1 MKKTSL
7 SRVTSKDSKRAEVLD
22 GPVDV
27 LGAALR
33 ELCRHIW
40 HPPRTGAICESACH
54 LAIRRAA
61 ALTFTGR
68 ASGRVHGTSMGD
80 ARTRLPD
87 DSGGTSLMGS
97 RSIVTPNEFQGADT
111 ERINQAIRA
120 AAGTGQRVVIPRR
133 NEAQDGPRDIWLLD
147 AAILVDSG
155 TVLELDNC
163 HLKLSDHCRDNM
175 IRSANCGLGIREI
188 EPMRDIHVRGLGNVV
203 LEGADHPRATGD
215 SAKKLGERTY
225 ATDAGVEGESQ
236 TGDWRNIGIL
246 MAHVEGFSIQ
256 GLQMRDTHCW
266 AISLERC
273 SHGTLRDLDFA
284 STERKMI
291 DGEHATVL
299 NQDGIDLRMG
309 CHDILIENVTG
320 HSGDDLV
327 ALTAIP
333 GQSEAGS
340 TGSTM
345 VSSTRDR
352 SDGLDDIRHVIIRN
366 VRGYCQGGHHIVRL
380 LNTSGVRMYDI
391 LVDGLMD
398 TSPPEVRC
406 KAALKIGDS
415 GYGGGV
421 APLGDTY
428 RIMVTNV
435 LSKAQ
440 YAVLIGGS
448 LCDSVINNVLH
459 QGAEGNAVF
468 VAPGPEFLRDVTIG
482 NVQVAH

>member
-1 MKKTSL
+1 
-7 SRVTSKDSKRAEVLD
+7 
-22 GPVDV
+22 
-27 LGAALR
+27 
-33 ELCRHIW
+33 
-40 HPPRTGAICESACH
+40 
-54 LAIRRAA
+54 
-61 ALTFTGR
+61 
-68 ASGRVHGTSMGD
+68 
-80 ARTRLPD
+80 
-87 DSGGTSLMGS
+87 MGS
-97 RSIVTPNEFQGADT
+97 RFIVTPNEFQGSDS

-120 AAGTGQRVVIPRR
+120 AADSGRRAVIPRR
-133 NEAQDGPRDIWLLD
+133 NEAKDGPRNTWLLD
-147 AAILVDSG
+147 SAILVESG

-163 HLKLSDHCRDNM
+163 HLKLSDRCRDNM

-188 EPMRDIHVRGLGNVV
+188 APVRDIRIRGLGNVV

-215 SAKKLGERTY
+215 SGKRLGERTY
-225 ATDAGVEGESQ
+225 GTDAGVAGESQ

-246 MAHVEGFSIQ
+246 MACVENFSIQ
-256 GLQMRDTHCW
+256 GLHMRDTHCW

-284 STERKMI
+284 STEHTLI
-291 DGEHATVL
+291 DGEQATIL

-352 SDGLDDIRHVIIRN
+352 GGGLDDIRHVIIRN

-380 LNTSGVRMYDI
+380 LNTSGVRMHDI
-391 LVDGLMD
+391 LIDGLMD
-398 TSPPEVRC
+398 TSPPGLRC

-428 RIMVTNV
+428 RVMVTRV
-435 LSKAQ
+435 LSRAQ

-448 LCDSVINNVLH
+448 LCDSVITDVLH
-459 QGAEGNAVF
+459 QGAADSAVF
-468 VAPGPEFLRDVTIG
+468 VAPGPEFLRDVTIQ
-482 NVQVAH
+482 NVRVVPH

>member
-1 MKKTSL
+1 
-7 SRVTSKDSKRAEVLD
+7 
-22 GPVDV
+22 
-27 LGAALR
+27 
-33 ELCRHIW
+33 
-40 HPPRTGAICESACH
+40 
-54 LAIRRAA
+54 
-61 ALTFTGR
+61 
-68 ASGRVHGTSMGD
+68 
-80 ARTRLPD
+80 
-87 DSGGTSLMGS
+87 MGS
-97 RSIVTPNEFQGADT
+97 RFIVTPNEFQGSDS

-120 AAGTGQRVVIPRR
+120 AADSGRRAVIPRR
-133 NEAQDGPRDIWLLD
+133 NEAKDGPRNTWLLD
-147 AAILVDSG
+147 SAILVESG

-163 HLKLSDHCRDNM
+163 HLKLSDRCRDNM

-188 EPMRDIHVRGLGNVV
+188 APVRDIRIRGLGNVV

-215 SAKKLGERTY
+215 SGKRLGERTY
-225 ATDAGVEGESQ
+225 GTDAGVAGESQ

-246 MAHVEGFSIQ
+246 MACVENFSIQ
-256 GLQMRDTHCW
+256 GLHMRDTHCW

-284 STERKMI
+284 STEHTLI
-291 DGEHATVL
+291 DGEQATIL

-352 SDGLDDIRHVIIRN
+352 GDGLDDIRHVIIRN

-380 LNTSGVRMYDI
+380 LNTSGVRMHDI
-391 LVDGLMD
+391 LIDGLMD
-398 TSPPEVRC
+398 TSPPGLRC

-428 RIMVTNV
+428 RVMVTRV
-435 LSKAQ
+435 LSRAQ

-448 LCDSVINNVLH
+448 LCDSVITDVLH
-459 QGAEGNAVF
+459 QGAADSAVF
-468 VAPGPEFLRDVTIG
+468 VAPGPEFLRDVTIQ
-482 NVQVAH
+482 NVRVVPH